1 MNFNIDRI
9 AILAGLAQG
18 GKSGLMR
25 EGMSPA
31 PVQAKAPP
39 KPPAPSA
46 MTSKM
51 PPMGG
56 KPPSVKALPPGTKT
70 PPMDE
75 DYMGDDYMSMGMDD
89 ESMGMGMGM
98 GGDSYMEDDAYME
111 DDSYMEGEGY
121 MQDET
126 VYEVD
131 ETELMEALV
140 DMREA
145 RLNEAK
151 LRSAVKTE
159 LNDILK
165 NMGGSRWIYGN
176 KQPGNSNKG
185 NVSRGFLG
193 PGFR

>member
-1 MNFNIDRI
+1 MHFNVDRI

-18 GKSGLMR
+18 GQSGLMR

-31 PVQAKAPP
+31 PVKAAAPP
-39 KPPAPSA
+39 KPLAPTAPAV
-46 MTSKM
+46 
-51 PPMGG
+51 

-70 PPMDE
+70 PPVMDE
-75 DYMGDDYMSMGMDD
+75 LYMDD
-89 ESMGMGMGM
+89 ESMGMGMDM
-98 GGDSYMEDDAYME
+98 GDEGYMED
-111 DDSYMEGEGY
+111 EGY
-121 MQDET
+121 MADET

-165 NMGGSRWIYGN
+165 NMGGSRWVYGD
-176 KQPGNSNKG
+176 KKPGNSNKG
-185 NVSRGFLG
+185 SVSRGFLG

>member
-1 MNFNIDRI
+1 MHFNVDRI

-18 GKSGLMR
+18 GQSGLMR
-25 EGMSPA
+25 EGMTSS
-31 PVQAKAPP
+31 VQAKTPL

-46 MTSKM
+46 MISKPPAPSVTSKM
-51 PPMGG
+51 PPPG

-70 PPMDE
+70 APEMDE
-75 DYMGDDYMSMGMDD
+75 DYMGMGDEDYMGD
-89 ESMGMGMGM
+89 ESMGMGMYDEG
-98 GGDSYMEDDAYME
+98 YMED
-111 DDSYMEGEGY
+111 EGY
-121 MQDET
+121 MADET

-151 LRSAVKTE
+151 LRSAVKHE
-159 LNDILK
+159 LSDILK

>member
-31 PVQAKAPP
+31 PVRASAPA

-46 MTSKM
+46 MTPKM

-56 KPPSVKALPPGTKT
+56 KPPSVKAPPPGTKAA
-70 PPMDE
+70 PSMDE
-75 DYMGDDYMSMGMDD
+75 DYMGDEDYMSMGD
-89 ESMGMGMGM
+89 ESMGMGMG
-98 GGDSYMEDDAYME
+98 ME